1 MNKKALAA
9 VVAGLALVGVGIA
22 GPSQADPTS
31 KPRAINGMGS
41 DTTQDVMNGF
51 SKLDDARAAELASW
65 DATPKGS
72 TVDTGVTGCSAY
84 TRADGSSAGRTALL
98 TGTECLQFARSSSF
112 SANAG
117 LTYYPFAVDGLTYAI
132 TQNSSVPKN
141 LTKAQLQSI
150 FKCGVPSIQPVQV
163 QAGSG
168 TRKDW
173 FNYLYG
179 SAVSD
184 LSNLSAEEKAC
195 YPAEADLPQEHDGR
209 ALKNNQIMPYSVAK
223 WISQLTGVTSDVRG
237 RTRLPLLD
245 SKSPISLNIDG
256 ANTRTVYNVLRR
268 ADADAIAG
276 SGELTATQTKLKG
289 LFVGSDSLIC
299 ANPTT
304 IVQYGFAPVPSTAS
318 IKCGEPKTS

>member
-9 VVAGLALVGVGIA
+9 VIAGVALVGVGLA

-51 SKLDDARAAELASW
+51 SKLEDARAADLASW
-65 DATPKGS
+65 DATPKAG
-72 TVDTGVTGCSAY
+72 TVDMGFGACTSY

-98 TGTECLQFARSSSF
+98 LNDTCLQFARSSSF
-112 SANAG
+112 SANAN

-141 LTKAQLQSI
+141 LTKTQLMSI
-150 FKCGVPSIQPVQV
+150 FKCGVSSVQPVLP

-168 TRKDW
+168 SRKDW
-173 FNYLYG
+173 LNYLYG

-184 LSNLSAEEKAC
+184 LSNLSTEEKAC
-195 YPAEADLPQEHDGR
+195 YPLEADFPQEHDGR
-209 ALKNNQIMPYSVAK
+209 ALKNNQVMPYSVAK
-223 WISQLTGVTSDVRG
+223 WISQMTGVTSDVRG

-268 ADADAIAG
+268 TDADAIAG
-276 SGELTATQTKLKG
+276 SGELTSTQTKLKG

-304 IVQYGFAPVPSTAS
+304 IVQYGFAAVPGTAS
-318 IKCGEPKTS
+318 IQCGQPKTS